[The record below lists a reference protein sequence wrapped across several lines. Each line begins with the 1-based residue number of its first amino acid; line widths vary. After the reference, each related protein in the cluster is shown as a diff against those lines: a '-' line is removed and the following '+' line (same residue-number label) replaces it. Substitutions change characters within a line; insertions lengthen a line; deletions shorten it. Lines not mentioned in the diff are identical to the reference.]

1 MKLLL
6 QTKIKQL
13 LSIILNFLWKNID
26 LHQQSVRILLYCLF
40 EFINIYLFILLIIE
54 NKENWTDYVIKT
66 IANQY
71 ITHLRKENS
80 KSESDKKERSKFNR
94 RANRIQLVIYF
105 YFIFLQQHIPLECAN
120 KTI

>member
-26 LHQQSVRILLYCLF
+26 FHQQSVRILLYCLF

-94 RANRIQLVIYF
+94 RANRIQLVI
-105 YFIFLQQHIPLECAN
+105 
-120 KTI
+120 